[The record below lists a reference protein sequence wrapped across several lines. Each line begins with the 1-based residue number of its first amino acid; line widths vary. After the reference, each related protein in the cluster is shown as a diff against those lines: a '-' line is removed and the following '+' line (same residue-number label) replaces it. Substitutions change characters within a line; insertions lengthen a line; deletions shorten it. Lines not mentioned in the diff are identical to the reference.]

1 MSRGAAAAS
10 GGGVEAPGIVL
21 VHGPRP
27 ARGSRVPAFPRR
39 GRRSLAVSPPPAPCR
54 PLGLCLAPPAAGGES
69 AAGEEEGGKNRKR
82 KKKEK
87 KRKSGK
93 PTKKNEKN
101 KTKTTEAAGG
111 GALPGAER
119 GTGGRSP
126 VRCVLSLRAARTRPA
141 GGAAPALGLRAE
153 RLPPPNAPR

>member
-1 MSRGAAAAS
+1 MCRSSRDSPGTWS
-10 GGGVEAPGIVL
+10 EAGPGE
-21 VHGPRP
+21 PRP
-27 ARGSRVPAFPRR
+27 RLPAPRPPLPRR
-39 GRRSLAVSPPPAPCR
+39 LPAPCSVPTSR
-54 PLGLCLAPPAAGGES
+54 ALPRASRSRGRVRSGRRRR
-69 AAGEEEGGKNRKR
+69 GGKIEKG
-82 KKKEK
+82 KKKK

-93 PTKKNEKN
+93 PTKKNNQKN

>member
-1 MSRGAAAAS
+1 MVRGRPGGAASPPSRAAAA
-10 GGGVEAPGIVL
+10 APSPS
-21 VHGPRP
+21 PRP
-27 ARGSRVPAFPRR
+27 LLRADLSGSASRLPQP
-39 GRRSLAVSPPPAPCR
+39 
-54 PLGLCLAPPAAGGES
+54 GES
-69 AAGEEEGGKNRKR
+69 PQREKKKGGKIEKR
-82 KKKEK
+82 KKKKKKK
-87 KRKSGK
+87 KRKAD
-93 PTKKNEKN
+93 KKNEKN